1 MKFLK
6 FLLLLSIFAFGSLA
20 GYSQLTRDLYKLY
33 YPQFFQQHQIDSSGF
48 ETWRTFK
55 PGETKYSLEV
65 GTGFSTF
72 GGGNSFTTSF
82 ISPMIA
88 YSPTE
93 RLQIAVG
100 GKFSHANFG
109 NLSLGDFR
117 AERFNGQVTPGNP
130 TEAFAYGR
138 YLVNSKL
145 TVYGMG
151 AFGKNLPYM
160 SLYQSRFGTADY
172 QHLSFGLDYKI
183 SDKTSIGAS
192 FGVTNGPAWGVSPF
206 GGQSNHLTNPFFP

>member
-1 MKFLK
+1 MKLLK
-6 FLLLLSIFAFGSLA
+6 SLLLLSIFAFASLA

-33 YPQFFQQHQIDSSGF
+33 HPHFYQQHQLDTVQF
-48 ETWRTFK
+48 EPWKKFT
-55 PGETKYSLEV
+55 PGETGYSFEV

-93 RLQIAVG
+93 RLQIVAG

-109 NLSLGDFR
+109 NMPLGNFR
-117 AERFNGQVTPGNP
+117 AEGLGGEEVPGNP
-130 TEAFAYGR
+130 TEAFAFGR
-138 YLVNSKL
+138 YLINSKL
-145 TVYGMG
+145 SVYGLG
-151 AFGKNLPYM
+151 AFGKNQLYFSP
-160 SLYQSRFGTADY
+160 YQSGFGTADY

-183 SDKTSIGAS
+183 SEKTRIGAS
-192 FGVTNGPAWGVSPF
+192 FGVTNGPSWSVSPF